1 MKERI
6 LRLFPAHT
14 HPLTL
19 VSDPDGLLADE
30 EVLAALAERGFTLIN
45 EADPIALRYRV
56 EQARPFRP
64 ERPVIV
70 VTAGP
75 LEALPYDL
83 WQQGHRLTLAL
94 HTFFPHLAYPVVRTL
109 TPAQRWRLSQA
120 PAPPHPL
127 GRQASLDYILRQVFA
142 VDVEAL
148 RQPAG
153 LIAWLNRYHHAA
165 DPMPPVLAER
175 LLALLRAAPA
185 YAGWPLDELLRDP
198 AAFTQ
203 FIREQWRAYVQQET
217 GQLLGEAPVRYLLPF
232 EADPALQDTLPGL
245 VRSGA
250 LEPVRV
256 EAPEQLPAWARLA
269 ALAADE
275 ERLPRR
281 IGELL
286 AELHE
291 RLSVLLA
298 DARWPDWQTI
308 ARLWAELN
316 ALRHTPGARLDPTQQ
331 AACAEVQAKLDT
343 LFLDW
348 LRRRYAP
355 LGSQRLP
362 TPHHVHHVP
371 HAIAYQRRQGQAER
385 VALLV
390 MDGMSLADW
399 QWIGPAWRARHT
411 DWRFHEAL
419 VLAQVPT
426 ITAISRQALVSGLRP
441 ADFADTLADN
451 KAEPRQWAA
460 FWGGEGLPED
470 ACLYVH
476 LALEREAPPPEL
488 ESARVRALCLVD
500 GSVDDLL
507 HGARLG
513 AVDLQASL
521 RLWLEAQSPRLE
533 ALITGLLARGFSVTV
548 TSDHGHVEARGM
560 GQPSEGLT
568 VQTRSKRARV
578 YPDRRAAVNVQQ
590 AFSQTILWGQDG
602 LLPDGVWALMPQGRA
617 AFAPYNETVV
627 THGGPT
633 LEEVVVPLVTIQ
645 AS

>member
-1 MKERI
+1 
-6 LRLFPAHT
+6 
-14 HPLTL
+14 
-19 VSDPDGLLADE
+19 
-30 EVLAALAERGFTLIN
+30 
-45 EADPIALRYRV
+45 
-56 EQARPFRP
+56 
-64 ERPVIV
+64 
-70 VTAGP
+70 
-75 LEALPYDL
+75 
-83 WQQGHRLTLAL
+83 
-94 HTFFPHLAYPVVRTL
+94 
-109 TPAQRWRLSQA
+109 
-120 PAPPHPL
+120 
-127 GRQASLDYILRQVFA
+127 
-142 VDVEAL
+142 VEAL
-148 RQPAG
+148 RQPAD

-399 QWIGPAWRARHT
+399 QRIGPAWRARHT
-411 DWRFHEAL
+411 DWRFHETL

-451 KAEPRQWAA
+451 EAEPRQWAA

-507 HGARLG
+507 HRARLG

-533 ALITGLLARGFSVTV
+533 ALIAGLLARGFSVTV

-568 VQTRSKRARV
+568 VRTRSKRARV
-578 YPDRRAAVNVQQ
+578 YPDRRAALNVQQ